1 MVQHVRRRRRCES
14 LECDARLTTV
24 EVVVESDRPLLD
36 PIAVPRALVAG
47 LAERLSTALL
57 KPR

>member
-1 MVQHVRRRRRCES
+1 MPQHVRRRRRCES

-24 EVVVESDRPLLD
+24 EVVVESDRPLID

-47 LAERLSTALL
+47 LAERLSTALG